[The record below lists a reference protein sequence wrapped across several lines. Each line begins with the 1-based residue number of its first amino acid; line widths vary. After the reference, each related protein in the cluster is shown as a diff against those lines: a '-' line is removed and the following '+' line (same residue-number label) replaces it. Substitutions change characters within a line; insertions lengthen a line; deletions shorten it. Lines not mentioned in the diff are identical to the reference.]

1 MRLNKVAVKVI
12 TLELRSAVAA
22 SVTEGEIA
30 MAGNKPRPDH
40 IPEENIYNGVHW
52 MVLLTYIAAIGGVAV
67 LLVNAG

>member
-1 MRLNKVAVKVI
+1 M
-12 TLELRSAVAA
+12 AA

-40 IPEENIYNGVHW
+40 IPEENVYNGVHW
-52 MVLLTYIAAIGGVAV
+52 MVLLTYIAAIVGVAV

>member
-1 MRLNKVAVKVI
+1 MRLNKVTVKVI
-12 TLELRSAVAA
+12 TLKLRSAVAA
-22 SVTEGEIA
+22 SVIEGEIA

-40 IPEENIYNGVHW
+40 IPEENVYNGVHW